1 MINTRGTKLLGIRHP
16 IIQGGLQNWGLP
28 QLAAAVSEAGGLGT
42 INAATFPDLEAFRQA
57 IRETKAL
64 TSAPFSVNISMLPDA
79 SVGDQIAG
87 CIRIC
92 GEEGVKVIETAGRSP
107 AELVPLVK
115 EAGCIHIH
123 KVPAVRHALSAQR
136 AGVDAVTIVGLECA
150 GHPGADEVGT
160 LVLAD
165 KAVRSLDIPVFVG
178 GGIADGRAMAAVLAL
193 GAAGVVMGTRFVATQ
208 ECAIHPNY
216 KAWMVQATERDTV
229 LCQKSIKN
237 MIRVANNATA
247 RECLKLEEEGA
258 GLAELMPVI
267 SGARGRKAA
276 SEGDLD
282 GGMFPVGPAVGLVED
297 IPTVEQLITRMVEEA
312 AQAARYLSGL
322 FS

>member
-1 MINTRGTKLLGIRHP
+1 MMNTRGTKLLNIRYP

-28 QLAAAVSEAGGLGT
+28 PLAAAVSEAGGLGT
-42 INAATFPDLEAFRQA
+42 INAATFPDLEEFRQA
-57 IRETKAL
+57 VRETKAL
-64 TSAPFSVNISMLPDA
+64 TSAPFSVNISMLPGA
-79 SVGDQIAG
+79 SVGEQIAG
-87 CIRIC
+87 YIRIC
-92 GEEGVKVIETAGRSP
+92 GEEGVKIIETAGRSP
-107 AELVPLVK
+107 ADLVPLVK
-115 EAGCIHIH
+115 GAGCVHIH

-160 LVLAD
+160 LILAD
-165 KAVRSLDIPVFVG
+165 KAVRSLQIPVFVG

-216 KAWMVQATERDTV
+216 KAWMVQATERDTL

-247 RECLKLEEEGA
+247 RECLQLEEQGA
-258 GLAELMPVI
+258 GLEELMPVI
-267 SGARGRKAA
+267 SGVRGRKAA
-276 SEGDLD
+276 VEGDLD

-297 IPTVEQLITRMVEEA
+297 IPTVEQLITRMVDEA
-312 AQAARYLSGL
+312 AQAARDLVGL